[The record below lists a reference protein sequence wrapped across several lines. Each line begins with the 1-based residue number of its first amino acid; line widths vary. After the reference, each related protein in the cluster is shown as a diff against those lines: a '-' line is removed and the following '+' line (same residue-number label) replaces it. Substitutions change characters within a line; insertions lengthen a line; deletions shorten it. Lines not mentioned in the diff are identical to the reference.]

1 VRIDQSRVR
10 PMPRNKR
17 NGSQKSRCLTM
28 YGNLP
33 YTFTKVEG
41 EMPAIQKGRKLE
53 RIEARVHP
61 EQKSRIEY
69 AASLRGTSVSDFMV
83 QNADE
88 ADVRTIRE
96 HEVWT
101 LQGRDREIFVET
113 LLNPPAPNARMKAAV
128 ARYKKLSA

>member
-1 VRIDQSRVR
+1 LQE
-10 PMPRNKR
+10 
-17 NGSQKSRCLTM
+17 
-28 YGNLP
+28 
-33 YTFTKVEG
+33 VEG
-41 EMPAIQKGRKLE
+41 EMPAIRKGRKLE

-88 ADVRTIRE
+88 AAVRTIRE

>member
-1 VRIDQSRVR
+1 
-10 PMPRNKR
+10 
-17 NGSQKSRCLTM
+17 
-28 YGNLP
+28 
-33 YTFTKVEG
+33 
-41 EMPAIQKGRKLE
+41 
-53 RIEARVHP
+53 
-61 EQKSRIEY
+61 
-69 AASLRGTSVSDFMV
+69 MV

-88 ADVRTIRE
+88 AAVRTIRE

>member
-1 VRIDQSRVR
+1 
-10 PMPRNKR
+10 MLAT
-17 NGSQKSRCLTM
+17 QKGR
-28 YGNLP
+28 
-33 YTFTKVEG
+33 K
-41 EMPAIQKGRKLE
+41 PATQKGRKLE

-88 ADVRTIRE
+88 AAVRTIRE